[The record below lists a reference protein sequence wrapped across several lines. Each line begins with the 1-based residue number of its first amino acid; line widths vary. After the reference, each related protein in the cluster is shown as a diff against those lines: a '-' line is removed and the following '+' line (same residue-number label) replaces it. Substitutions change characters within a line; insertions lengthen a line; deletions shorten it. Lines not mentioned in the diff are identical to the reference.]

1 MKKVYRS
8 VFWILGDQLNSNHS
22 WFENTDDTR
31 LFVIAELKQEASY
44 CPHHVQKVAA
54 FFASM
59 KSLFSIVQDVV
70 SRPPSKET
78 VYTFSEV
85 MHLKEGH
92 VNYINTILL
101 QKVPLHD

>member
-22 WFENTDDTR
+22 WFEEIDDTR

-44 CPHHVQKVAA
+44 CHHHVQKVAA

-59 KSLFSIVQDVV
+59 KTFADALRNSGHHVLHLTLDVTAGF
-70 SRPPSKET
+70 ED
-78 VYTFSEV
+78 
-85 MHLKEGH
+85 
-92 VNYINTILL
+92 L
-101 QKVPLHD
+101 QKLIAHSTEYLWT